1 MGVKEQMIGI
11 LRSGEANRIRFS
23 FRGTTGATISV
34 DQTSFE
40 RVATAIHNNTI
51 SIVEGRFT
59 SDIAMYS
66 ARADI
71 RNNAAAN
78 TFYLGR
84 NPRYS
89 RLFNALVIHESVH
102 ASFDLTRSHLP
113 WVDNEAAAY
122 IAQAYYA
129 RNSGLNRMAFR
140 LGSHPSTAYQIVTNM
155 RAGSTSDVDFFLD
168 ALRTTLRGDR
178 MYSHYINEDFQ
189 GNG

>member
-11 LRSGEANRIRFS
+11 LRSGETSRIRFS
-23 FRGTTGATISV
+23 FRGTNGATVSV
-34 DQTSFE
+34 DPSSFE
-40 RVATAIHNNTI
+40 RVAAALHSGTI
-51 SIVEGRFT
+51 GIVEGRFNT
-59 SDIAMYS
+59 DIAMYS
-66 ARADI
+66 AQADVAS
-71 RNNAAAN
+71 NAAAN

-89 RLFNALVIHESVH
+89 RLFNALVVHEAVH
-102 ASFDLTRSHLP
+102 ASFDLSRSRLP

-155 RAGSTSDVDFFLD
+155 RANSTSDVDFFLD
-168 ALRTTLRGDR
+168 ALRSTLRGDS
-178 MYSHYINEDFQ
+178 MYSHNINNEFRGD
-189 GNG
+189 G

>member
-11 LRSGEANRIRFS
+11 LRSGEAGRIRFS
-23 FRGTTGATISV
+23 FRGTNSSTISV
-34 DQTSFE
+34 DSTSFE
-40 RVATAIHNNTI
+40 RVATALHNGTI

-66 ARADI
+66 ARADAVT
-71 RNNAAAN
+71 NAAAN
-78 TFYLGR
+78 TFYLGS

-89 RLFNALVIHESVH
+89 RIFNALVIHESVH
-102 ASFDLTRSHLP
+102 ASFDLARSNLP
-113 WVDNEAAAY
+113 WVDNEAGAY

-129 RNSGLNRMAFR
+129 RNSGLTRMAFR

-155 RAGSTSDVDFFLD
+155 RANSTSDVDFFLD

-178 MYSHYINEDFQ
+178 LYSHYINEDFR
-189 GNG
+189 GDG

>member
-11 LRSGEANRIRFS
+11 LRSGEAKRIRFS
-23 FRGTTGATISV
+23 FRGTSGSTIAV
-34 DQTSFE
+34 DPSTFE
-40 RVATAIHNNTI
+40 RVAAAIQNGTI
-51 SIVEGRFT
+51 SIVEGRFND
-59 SDIAMYS
+59 DIAMYS
-66 ARADI
+66 ARADAAS
-71 RNNAAAN
+71 NAAAN

-102 ASFDLTRSHLP
+102 ASFDLTSTRIP

-129 RNSGLNRMAFR
+129 RNSGLQRMAFR

-155 RAGSTSDVDFFLD
+155 RANSQSDVDFFLD

-178 MYSHYINEDFQ
+178 LYSHYINEEFRGD
-189 GNG
+189 G

>member
-11 LRSGEANRIRFS
+11 LRSGEARRIRFS

-34 DQTSFE
+34 DSSSFE
-40 RVATAIHNNTI
+40 RVAVALQNGTI

-59 SDIAMYS
+59 TDIAMYS
-66 ARADI
+66 AQADTAS
-71 RNNAAAN
+71 NAAAN
-78 TFYLGR
+78 TFYLGS

-89 RLFNALVIHESVH
+89 RIFNALVIHESVH
-102 ASFDLTRSHLP
+102 ASFDLTRSRLP

-155 RAGSTSDVDFFLD
+155 RANSTSDVDFFLD

-178 MYSHYINEDFQ
+178 LYSHYINEEFRGD
-189 GNG
+189 G

>member
-11 LRSGEANRIRFS
+11 LRSGEADRIRFS
-23 FRGTTGATISV
+23 FRGTTGSTISV
-34 DQTSFE
+34 DRTSFE
-40 RVATAIHNNTI
+40 RVATAIQNNTI
-51 SIVEGRFT
+51 SIVEARFT
-59 SDIAMYS
+59 TDIAMYS
-66 ARADI
+66 ARADT

-102 ASFDLTRSHLP
+102 ASFDLARSNLP

-129 RNSGLNRMAFR
+129 RNSGLNRMAFA
-140 LGSHPSTAYQIVTNM
+140 LGSHPSTAYQLVTNM
-155 RAGSTSDVDFFLD
+155 RANSTSDVDFFLD
-168 ALRTTLRGDR
+168 ALRSTLRGDS
-178 MYSHYINEDFQ
+178 MYSHYINEEFRGD
-189 GNG
+189 G

>member
-11 LRSGEANRIRFS
+11 LRSGEARRIRFS
-23 FRGTTGATISV
+23 FRGTSGATISV
-34 DQTSFE
+34 DPASFE
-40 RVATAIHNNTI
+40 RVAAALHSGTI

-59 SDIAMYS
+59 TDIAMYS
-66 ARADI
+66 AQADPA
-71 RNNAAAN
+71 NNAAAN
-78 TFYLGR
+78 TFYLGT

-89 RLFNALVIHESVH
+89 RIFNALVIHESVH
-102 ASFDLTRSHLP
+102 ASFDLVRSRLP

-155 RAGSTSDVDFFLD
+155 RANSTSDVDFFLD
-168 ALRTTLRGDR
+168 ALRSTLRGDR
-178 MYSHYINEDFQ
+178 LYSHYINDEFRGD
-189 GNG
+189 G